1 MKFPIRYIPLAALLL
16 PAGLAAQTQ
25 QPDTALTRTV
35 VVEQEYAPLI
45 QDAAKVN
52 VLPRVEEPVVTPKNV
67 EYDTAPLAATQ
78 IPADTLPSY
87 AARETPDKATPGYV
101 RLGYG
106 NLGNLDVY
114 ADYLFRLSRRDRLG
128 VTVGVQGM
136 DGEQEVDG
144 VFPFYQPT
152 ETDWDAY
159 DYRTR
164 AALDYT
170 HRFSRVDLN
179 LAGRFGLRNFNR
191 LSDLAPGKQKFTSGD
206 VHLGLASTDEDLPV
220 QFRAETNLLLY
231 QRQRG
236 LDYEDA
242 REVAVRTEAE
252 AWGSL
257 GGGQTVGAALRMDNV
272 VYRHNLYED
281 YTALSLTPY
290 YAYEGNGWTFRAG
303 VNVDPVFGF
312 GREFRVSP
320 DMQVQY
326 AFPARV
332 VLYAQAKGGR
342 LLNDFRRLEAI
353 NPYADPAGQ
362 LESTY
367 ELVNAAAGVR
377 VGTLSGFGLHVY
389 GGYQSLEDDTYFRS
403 PSYYSTSSYYP
414 TPYALEILTEDTRNF
429 YAGAELTYSYRDIVT
444 LTGRGTYRHWSA
456 DEGGP
461 VQDVLAFKPT
471 FEGDFRLEARPIS
484 PLRVY
489 VGYRHIEREGSV
501 GMIVDPVSNL
511 YAGGAYDL
519 YRGLGVYVR
528 LDNLLD
534 KDYRYDWYYPTQGF
548 NILVGVTY
556 RF

>member
-136 DGEQEVDG
+136 DGELEDLV
-144 VFPFYQPT
+144 T
-152 ETDWDAY
+152 WDAY

-179 LAGRFGLRNFNR
+179 LAGHFGLRNFNR
-191 LSDLAPGKQKFTSGD
+191 LPDYASGKQKFTSGD
-206 VHLGLASTDEDLPV
+206 VHLGLASTDDGLPV

-231 QRQRG
+231 QRQLG
-236 LDYEDA
+236 FDYA
-242 REVAVRTEAE
+242 GAQEVAVRTEAE

-257 GGGQTVGAALRMDNV
+257 GGGQTVGVALRMDNLF
-272 VYRHNLYED
+272 YQNNLYDD

-290 YAYEGNGWTFRAG
+290 YAVERGGWTLRAG
-303 VNVDPVFGF
+303 VHVDPAFSF
-312 GREFRVSP
+312 GRKFRVSP
-320 DMQVQY
+320 DVLAQY

-342 LLNDFRRLEAI
+342 LLNDFRRLEAL

-367 ELVNAAAGVR
+367 EQVNAAVGLR
-377 VGTLSGFGLHVY
+377 VGTLSGFGLHIY
-389 GGYQSLEDDTYFRS
+389 GGYQMLEDDTYFGLV
-403 PSYYSTSSYYP
+403 PWGTGLDL
-414 TPYALEILTEDTRNF
+414 ALATWDTDNF

-444 LTGRGTYRHWSA
+444 FTGRGTYRSWSSP
-456 DEGGP
+456 DGGEESG
-461 VQDVLAFKPT
+461 VLAFKPT
-471 FEGDFRLEARPIS
+471 FEGDFRLELHPVA
-484 PLRVY
+484 PLRVH
-489 VGYRHIEREGSV
+489 VGYLHAEREGE
-501 GMIVDPVSNL
+501 GIDPVSNL
-511 YAGGAYDL
+511 YAGATYDL
-519 YRGLGVYVR
+519 FRGVGVYAR
-528 LDNLLD
+528 LDNLLNQ
-534 KDYRYDWYYPTQGF
+534 DYRYDWCYPTQGINF
-548 NILVGVTY
+548 WGGVTF